1 MPKYR
6 IHYTLRP
13 TFHPSGAFGIP
24 LLTVSS
30 LAQSHVSLGEIEA
43 TSLDDAWRQMQG
55 ENWSPTAKQG
65 FSWRV

>member
-6 IHYTLRP
+6 ILHTLRP

-30 LAQSHVSLGEIEA
+30 LA
-43 TSLDDAWRQMQG
+43 
-55 ENWSPTAKQG
+55 
-65 FSWRV
+65 